1 MCGIF
6 GIFGVKEAANY
17 TYFGLYSLQHRG
29 QESAG
34 IAVYDGKRIREW
46 KNLGLVSE
54 VFNEDILKN
63 LPGFVAIGHVRYST
77 TGSSIIQNAQP
88 FCVNFAKKTMAIAH
102 NGNLVNAYKIRCQLE
117 EEGHIFQTTM
127 DSEVIV
133 HLIAK
138 HFKKGLIEAIS
149 EVMHTIKGAYS
160 VLLLYEDNLIAF
172 RDPWGFRPLSLGMLN
187 GGYVISS
194 ETCAFDLIGAQ
205 YLRDINPGEILV
217 INKDGLQSYY
227 PFKNK
232 KNKFPKSF
240 CIFEFIYFARPDSYI
255 FTKNVYPIRKNLG
268 KNLYKECPLEAD
280 FVMPFPDSGNY
291 AAIGYAQASGIP
303 LEFGMIRNHYVGRTF
318 IQPSQKIRDIS
329 VKMKLNPVK
338 EIIKDKEVIIIDDSL
353 VRGTTSKNRLKSIKE
368 AGAKRIHFLLSCPP
382 IKYPCFFGID
392 FPSSAELIAGRHT
405 IEEIRKYL
413 DIDTLYY
420 LSIEGLLDAVGDL
433 RDKVCLA
440 CFTGEY
446 PLEVDFSFRKN
457 IAEV

>member
-63 LPGFVAIGHVRYST
+63 LPGSVAIGHVRYST

-217 INKDGLQSYY
+217 INKDGLQSCY

-446 PLEVDFSFRKN
+446 PLEVDFSFRKD

>member
-63 LPGFVAIGHVRYST
+63 LPGSVAIGHVRYST